1 MYSSPVRAGMVRPPS
16 HNPMIGRVADV
27 LCAVGHRQ
35 PTRIA
40 IDQQP
45 DAVGT
50 HGHAL
55 LLQRRD
61 TSCVEEITRQGIVRT
76 RGVLARRVLLT
87 RCGLAACDDAVAVTA
102 GTQHGLRT
110 MTLSFCRRP
119 QHGTQRGKVQI
130 GNTTLNFSTL
140 QVCSLDHWRAT

>member
-1 MYSSPVRAGMVRPPS
+1 
-16 HNPMIGRVADV
+16 MIGRVADV

-102 GTQHGLRT
+102 GTQHGPKDHDAL
-110 MTLSFCRRP
+110 L
-119 QHGTQRGKVQI
+119 
-130 GNTTLNFSTL
+130 L
-140 QVCSLDHWRAT
+140 QASAAWHTEG